1 MAVALWARAARM
13 LLLFYQVAILQFTL
27 WGIRVVHL
35 SKLGAW
41 RAAKLI
47 MFLIHIVAIAAVHC
61 KRQLSS
67 GVNVTHRTQANFS
80 QVILD
85 LHLHLHHRK
94 CAQSVALPITIARLI
109 VEDAILLLVWLQTL
123 AMAIAKLLLL
133 HPLLQLPLMAT
144 VVVLVS

>member
-1 MAVALWARAARM
+1 MAMRARAATM
-13 LLLFYQVAILQFTL
+13 LPFYQVAFLQFTL

-67 GVNVTHRTQANFS
+67 GVNVTHRVQAIFS

-85 LHLHLHHRK
+85 LHLHLHHRR
-94 CAQSVALPITIARLI
+94 CAQSVALPITIAELI
-109 VEDAILLLVWLQTL
+109 VENSILL
-123 AMAIAKLLLL
+123 
-133 HPLLQLPLMAT
+133 
-144 VVVLVS
+144 